1 MVLKGEDG
9 SSDAKDVESRLK
21 HILGEHAK
29 ASGNLCQVTAR
40 NQSRGLIADTELEAG
55 WAPVDELDS
64 LSNTLARGRQHEFT
78 LLTLC

>member
-9 SSDAKDVESRLK
+9 SSGVKEAESRLD

-40 NQSRGLIADTELEAG
+40 NQSRGLIADTEFEAG
-55 WAPVDELDS
+55 WAPIDELDS
-64 LSNTLARGRQHEFT
+64 LLNTLARG
-78 LLTLC
+78 